1 MRAALVAVALAVCL
15 SACGITTPP
24 LERAAGDA
32 TSATGSAAL
41 ALRGL
46 DDGDLL
52 STVAETTIE
61 DAVVTASKAAK
72 EVAAYPAKN
81 AREKELQ
88 EQTVDA
94 IADAVRDLHQ
104 ARDGVST
111 PGLRERLATRL
122 KKDRDRLDQLT
133 TKAGSL

>member
-1 MRAALVAVALAVCL
+1 MRAALVVALVVGLA
-15 SACGITTPP
+15 ACGITTPP

-46 DDGDLL
+46 DDGDLT
-52 STVAETTIE
+52 SAVAETTIE
-61 DAVVTASKAAK
+61 DAVTTASKAAR

-81 AREKELQ
+81 TREKQLQ
-88 EQTVDA
+88 EQAVAA
-94 IADAVRDLHQ
+94 IADAVKDLHR
-104 ARDGVST
+104 ARDGVRQPAQRAS
-111 PGLRERLATRL
+111 LVDRLTA
-122 KKDRDRLDQLT
+122 DRDRLDELT

>member
-1 MRAALVAVALAVCL
+1 MRAALVVALIVGL

-46 DDGDLL
+46 EDGDLT
-52 STVAETTIE
+52 SRVAETTIA
-61 DAVVTASKAAK
+61 DAVTTASKAAK
-72 EVAAYPAKN
+72 EVAAYEAQN
-81 AREKELQ
+81 AREKRLQ
-88 EQTVDA
+88 EQSVDA
-94 IADAVRDLHQ
+94 IADAVRDLHR

-111 PGLRERLATRL
+111 PGLRERLAARL
-122 KKDRDRLDQLT
+122 SKDRDRLDAIT
-133 TKAGSL
+133 TEAGSVG